1 MSETVITEAQ
11 EQFLKRAVARKKLF
25 WVLSMLGVAVG
36 IGLAIWFLWERSQN
50 PEYALGTRMVLVVL
64 ILLNARQNLRQYKYA
79 QAIEA
84 MKEFNP

>member
-11 EQFLKRAVARKKLF
+11 KQFLQRAVARKRLF
-25 WVLSMLGVAVG
+25 WVLSMLGVAIG
-36 IGLAIWFLWERSQN
+36 IGLATWFLWERSQN